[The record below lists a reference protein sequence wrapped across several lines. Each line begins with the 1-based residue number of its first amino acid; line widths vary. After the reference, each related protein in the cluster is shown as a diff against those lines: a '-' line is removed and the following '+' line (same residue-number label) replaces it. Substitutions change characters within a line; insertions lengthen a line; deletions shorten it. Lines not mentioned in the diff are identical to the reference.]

1 MMRFLPSPLLLLALC
16 LTPWFSAEAQ
26 FANRSLGLSAGY
38 IDFQRSAGLEAGAFL
53 GLEGSLYIE
62 NGFDLVSL
70 SKISFPRDPVS
81 GRRVVGLAPS
91 IGIRYLIL
99 EETVRPYVGSDISYL
114 LVFRPESLYQY
125 VGIGPNAGLDVFVTD
140 SVSLGARAQYNIYVM
155 LNEPTQ
161 RSLTLSLGA
170 AAYF

>member
-1 MMRFLPSPLLLLALC
+1 MKRSLVWMLGLTSILLTALPAQ
-16 LTPWFSAEAQ
+16 AQ
-26 FANRSLGLSAGY
+26 FANRSLGVSAGY
-38 IDFQRSAGLEAGAFL
+38 IDFDRSAGLDGGLFL

-70 SKISFPRDPVS
+70 SKISFPRDPIT

-91 IGIRYLIL
+91 VGIRYLIL
-99 EETVRPYVGSDISYL
+99 EESIRPYVGTDLSYL
-114 LVFRPESLYQY
+114 FVFTDAVTMNF
-125 VGIGPNAGLDVFVTD
+125 VGIGPNVGIDYFVTD
-140 SVSLGARAQYNIYVM
+140 TVSLGARAQYNIYVM

-161 RSLTLSLGA
+161 NSLTLSLGV